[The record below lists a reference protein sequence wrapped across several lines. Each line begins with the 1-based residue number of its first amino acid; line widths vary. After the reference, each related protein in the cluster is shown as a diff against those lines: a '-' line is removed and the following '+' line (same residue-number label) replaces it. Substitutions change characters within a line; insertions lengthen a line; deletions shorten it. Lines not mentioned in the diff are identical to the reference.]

1 MHFSGT
7 DIFRIYFLDK
17 WLTCSCNFRTQK
29 KSSFYIIRE
38 EVSELQ
44 NKKQRESFMI
54 EIFIISILL
63 FYIIHQVEEFTSS
76 IFIVEI
82 IKNIVQLL
90 PLIIFL

>member
-1 MHFSGT
+1 
-7 DIFRIYFLDK
+7 
-17 WLTCSCNFRTQK
+17 
-29 KSSFYIIRE
+29 
-38 EVSELQ
+38 
-44 NKKQRESFMI
+44 MI

-63 FYIIHQVEEFTSS
+63 FYIIQQVEEFTPS